1 MSGTIAVGGAKNAAT
16 PILAATLLTNETSV
30 IENVPQLEDI
40 FRMINLL
47 EGMSVDVKWLGKNKI
62 EINPSKIDPSKIK
75 DDIVCQM
82 RSSIL
87 LWGALA
93 GRRFNFKTPRPGGCV
108 IGARILEPH
117 LEALRQ
123 FGVNLSRRGKYFCFD
138 AKSLRGSEITLDESS
153 VTATENAVLAA
164 VLAKG
169 KSTIYC
175 VAQEPY
181 VQDLCHFLNK
191 MGAKI
196 SGIGGSI
203 LKIDGVDNLHGVK
216 YSLIPDPIEMGTF
229 ISLIAASKGSG
240 RILNVVPEFIKLE
253 LQKFLN
259 AGINLKFENFN
270 KKSWGYSQGDLVI
283 LKVARIKAVAKL
295 HNMPYPG
302 FAADNLPPFAIL
314 MTQAEGESL
323 IHDWMY
329 EGRMNY
335 LKELKKMGAHVK
347 ILNRHEAIVT
357 GPAKLHGMKISS
369 YDLRAGASLIIA
381 ALIAK
386 GQSEIKDVYQ
396 IDRGYE
402 KIEERLQQLGAKI
415 KRIN

>member
-1 MSGTIAVGGAKNAAT
+1 MGV
-16 PILAATLLTNETSV
+16 
-30 IENVPQLEDI
+30 NVQWLE
-40 FRMINLL
+40 
-47 EGMSVDVKWLGKNKI
+47 KNKV
-62 EINPSKIDPSKIK
+62 EINPAKIDPSKIK
-75 DDIVCQM
+75 NEIVCQM

-93 GRRFNFKTPRPGGCV
+93 GRKFKFKTPRPGGCV

-117 LEALRQ
+117 LEALRK
-123 FGVNLSRRGKYFCFD
+123 FGVGILKKGKYFHFD
-138 AKSLRGSEITLDESS
+138 AKPLHGSEITLDESS
-153 VTATENAVLAA
+153 VTATENAVLSA
-164 VLAKG
+164 VLAEG

-191 MGAKI
+191 MGARI
-196 SGIGGSI
+196 SGIGGSVLEI
-203 LKIDGVDNLHGVK
+203 EGVDNLHGVK

-229 ISLIAASKGSG
+229 ISLIAASRGSG

-259 AGINLKFENFN
+259 AGLNIKIENLR
-270 KKSWGYSQGDLVI
+270 KKSWGYLQGDLVI
-283 LKVARIKAVAKL
+283 KKAVRIKAVAKL

-347 ILNRHEAIVT
+347 ILNRHEAVVV
-357 GPAKLHGMKISS
+357 GPVKLRGTKISS